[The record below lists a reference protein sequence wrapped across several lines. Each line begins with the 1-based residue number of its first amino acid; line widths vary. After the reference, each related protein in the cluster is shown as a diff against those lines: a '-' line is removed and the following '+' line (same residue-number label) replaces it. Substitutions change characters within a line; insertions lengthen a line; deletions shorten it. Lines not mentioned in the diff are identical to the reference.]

1 MATQYTFLVVCREP
15 AWGILPMA
23 KVMRKGAW
31 QKAKAEIRP
40 QGYPWIFQ
48 SIYPQNQSLPAL
60 LYCAFHSSDITGG
73 LSLTTFLW
81 KELT

>member
-1 MATQYTFLVVCREP
+1 MCFFNCMLTCWEL

-40 QGYPWIFQ
+40 QGYPWIFL
-48 SIYPQNQSLPAL
+48 SIYP
-60 LYCAFHSSDITGG
+60 
-73 LSLTTFLW
+73 
-81 KELT
+81 